1 MDIQVEG
8 SNNRV
13 AGRDYYENQI
23 KPCPK
28 CEQRVIDR
36 DKSICNHCT
45 KEERAQLAHG
55 VMLVLGICVLYVFS
69 WLHDWRTERG
79 LPSGLEGLVETF
91 GLAIGIVMAAASILW
106 FFLPLVWEIVRASF
120 DSRHR

>member
-1 MDIQVEG
+1 VDIQVEG

-36 DKSICNHCT
+36 DKNICNHCT
-45 KEERAQLAHG
+45 QQEREQFAHG
-55 VMLVLGICVLYVFS
+55 AMLLLGICVLFVFS
-69 WLHDWRTERG
+69 WLHDWRISRG
-79 LPSGLEGLVETF
+79 LQPGLEGFSES
-91 GLAIGIVMAAASILW
+91 IVLSVMIVGVTAGMLW
-106 FFLPLVWEIVRASF
+106 FFVPIIWEVAKACIQAR
-120 DSRHR
+120 RR